1 MIAQWEERIADEPD
15 SKLPFQQLLT
25 LRMLEAKL
33 CSGLREVDG
42 RADVLRKFYQR
53 LEAKLLFVDRGNAD
67 LTRIRRLRDL
77 SGKAG
82 PVITDEI
89 PETVEALAQ
98 RFLAEAQDI
107 LRALGSVDRSQL
119 GSPAGFASYD
129 NVELLADK
137 IHEASERD
145 RSAVRQVEKTL
156 EEHDIAESR
165 T

>member
-1 MIAQWEERIADEPD
+1 MTLSLMVAVSQPFSAWERILAD
-15 SKLPFQQLLT
+15 KA
-25 LRMLEAKL
+25 M
-33 CSGLREVDG
+33 RE
-42 RADVLRKFYQR
+42 
-53 LEAKLLFVDRGNAD
+53 
-67 LTRIRRLRDL
+67 L

-82 PVITDEI
+82 PVITEI
-89 PETVEALAQ
+89 LGTVEALVQ

-107 LRALGSVDRSQL
+107 SRALGSVDRSQL

-156 EEHDIAESR
+156 EEHVIAESR